1 MSLIIFIITVIIL
14 ILSII
19 LKPKI
24 YRFQTYYIVAII
36 GALAMIAFRQ
46 ISFKEI
52 YESLFNNPLISP
64 IKILI
69 LFFTMTF
76 LSIVC
81 DCLGFFNYI
90 AYKAVRIAG
99 NNQYVLFTIL
109 YALICLVTIFT
120 SNDIIIL
127 TFTPFIIYF
136 SKRSGINPIPYL
148 IMEFSAANTA
158 SMMLVVGNP
167 TNILLSLSN
176 NISFMEYLKNMWL
189 ITIIA
194 IICLYILL
202 IIIFHKSLNTGIL
215 INLSEEAPKLNK
227 IPVIISLLHL
237 LLSTILLAISN
248 YIDLEMYLITLTL
261 SISLLLFLSIYI
273 IITKKEKNIL
283 HQSFKRLPYAL
294 IPFLISMFI
303 LVEAININGYTEKL
317 SKLLTNGCDSY
328 SYGITSYLF
337 CNGMNNIPMSVLFS
351 NVLSYNSTADA
362 IYATIIGSNLGAYLT
377 PLGALAGIMW
387 LNILKAYNI
396 DFKFKDFIKYG
407 IITSMPILLISISIL
422 FII

>member
-1 MSLIIFIITVIIL
+1 
-14 ILSII
+14 
-19 LKPKI
+19 
-24 YRFQTYYIVAII
+24 
-36 GALAMIAFRQ
+36 MIAFRQ

>member
-1 MSLIIFIITVIIL
+1 MSLIIFIITALIL

-19 LKPKI
+19 FKPRI
-24 YRFQTYYIVAII
+24 YRFQTYYIIAMLGAI
-36 GALAMIAFRQ
+36 LMILTRQ
-46 ISFKEI
+46 ISFSEI
-52 YESLFNNPLISP
+52 YDSLFNNPLISP

-81 DCLGFFNYI
+81 DTLGFFNYL

-99 NNQYVLFTIL
+99 NNQYILFTIL

-189 ITIIA
+189 VTTIA
-194 IICLYILL
+194 IICLYLLL
-202 IIIFHKSLNTGIL
+202 ILIFHKALNKGIE
-215 INLSEEAPKLNK
+215 ININEEAPRLNK
-227 IPVIISLLHL
+227 IPVAISLIHL
-237 LLSTILLAISN
+237 ILSTILLAISN

-261 SISLLLFLSIYI
+261 SISLLLFLIIYI
-273 IITKKEKNIL
+273 LITKKEKNVL
-283 HQSFKRLPYAL
+283 YSSFKRLPYAL

-303 LVEAININGYTEKL
+303 LVEALNVNGYTEKL
-317 SKLLTNGCDSY
+317 SSLLSKGNDSY
-328 SYGITSYLF
+328 SYGISSYLF

-351 NVLSYNSTADA
+351 NVLSYSASTDA

-387 LNILKAYNI
+387 LNILKAYDI
-396 DFKFKDFIKYG
+396 EFKFKDFIKYG
-407 IITSMPILLISISIL
+407 IITSLPILLISISIL
-422 FII
+422 FIL